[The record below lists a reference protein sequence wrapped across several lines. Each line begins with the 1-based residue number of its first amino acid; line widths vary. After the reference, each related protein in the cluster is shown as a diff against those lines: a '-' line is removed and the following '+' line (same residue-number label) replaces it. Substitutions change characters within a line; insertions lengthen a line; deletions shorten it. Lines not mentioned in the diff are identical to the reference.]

1 MDWIKERLKEPSSYG
16 AAGVGGLG
24 LGIMFTLP
32 ILSWAGIVCAVF
44 ALVMKEESKCDCNGP
59 KKKKK
64 K

>member
-1 MDWIKERLKEPSSYG
+1 MDWIKGRLKEPSSY
-16 AAGVGGLG
+16 AAAAVAGLG
-24 LGIMFTLP
+24 LGIVFTLP

-44 ALVMKEESKCDCNGP
+44 GLVLKEEAGCDCDGP